1 MWAPSLRPGGLRV
14 KRLWYFVREAFM
26 SLRTHQAS
34 TMIGIITTAF
44 TLTSFGTFLLLY
56 HNVHNLIGRV
66 QTNIQI
72 IVYPN
77 DAIEP
82 LQLQNLTKSIQ
93 DDPAIDSL
101 TFISKKEALKDF
113 KKQFPDEAYLLEGL
127 GASPFPASL
136 ELNLAKTIPST
147 DMVSNLVNRLQHN
160 PNVERVRYNR
170 DWIERLTLV
179 ITYMEIGALIV
190 GGVLALASITII
202 ANTVQL
208 AFYTRQQE
216 IEILR
221 LIGGTNLFIS
231 IPYLIEGAV
240 IGGLGGGIALGFLR
254 GGFEFFKHKTQTL
267 SVIGGFSSIF
277 EFFPFSLSL
286 LLIAGGIL
294 LGSIGTLTSMYGWMR
309 FRL

>member
-1 MWAPSLRPGGLRV
+1 V
-14 KRLWYFVREAFM
+14 KRLWYFLREAFM

-34 TMIGIITTAF
+34 TLIGIVTTAF

-66 QTNIQI
+66 QHNIQI

-82 LQLQNLTKSIQ
+82 HMLQDLKKTIQ
-93 DDPAIDSL
+93 ADPVIDSL
-101 TFISKKEALKDF
+101 TLISKNDALKDF
-113 KKQFPDEAYLLEGL
+113 KHQFPDEAYLLDGL
-127 GASPFPASL
+127 GKNPFPASL
-136 ELNLAKTIPST
+136 VLNLAETIPST
-147 DMVSNLVNRLQHN
+147 DAISNLVNRLQQN
-160 PNVERVRYNR
+160 PNVERVRYNQ
-170 DWIERLTLV
+170 DWVERLTLV
-179 ITYMEIGALIV
+179 ITYMEIGALII

-208 AFYTRQQE
+208 AFYTRQEE

-231 IPYLIEGAV
+231 IPYLIEGAI

-254 GGFEFFKHKTQTL
+254 AGFEFFKHKTHIL
-267 SVIGGFSSIF
+267 NVIGSFSSVF
-277 EFFPFSLSL
+277 EFFPYSLSL
-286 LLIAGGIL
+286 LIILGGVV
-294 LGSIGTLTSMYGWMR
+294 LGCLGTFTSMYGWMR

>member
-1 MWAPSLRPGGLRV
+1 M
-14 KRLWYFVREAFM
+14 KRLWYFLREAYI

-56 HNVHNLIGRV
+56 HNVHNLVERV

-72 IVYPN
+72 IVYPK
-77 DAIEP
+77 DSIEP
-82 LQLQNLTKSIQ
+82 QTLQDLKKTIQ
-93 DDPAIDSL
+93 AESAIDSVTL
-101 TFISKKEALKDF
+101 ISKKDATKDF
-113 KKQFPDEAYLLEGL
+113 KHQFPDEAYLLDGL
-127 GASPFPASL
+127 SKNPFPASL
-136 ELNLAKTIPST
+136 VLNLAQTIPST
-147 DMVSNLVNRLQHN
+147 DVVSNLVNRLQQN
-160 PNVERVRYNR
+160 PTIDRVRYNR

-179 ITYMEIGALIV
+179 ISYLEIGALII

-208 AFYTRQQE
+208 AFYTRKEE

-231 IPYLIEGAV
+231 MPYLIEGAV
-240 IGGLGGGIALGFLR
+240 IGGCGGGIALAFLR
-254 GGFEFFKHKTQTL
+254 GGFEFFKHKTDTL
-267 SVIGGFSSIF
+267 SVIGGFSSVF

-286 LLIAGGIL
+286 LLISGGIL
-294 LGSIGTLTSMYGWMR
+294 LGCIGTLTSMYGWMR

>member
-1 MWAPSLRPGGLRV
+1 
-14 KRLWYFVREAFM
+14 M

-34 TMIGIITTAF
+34 TLIGIITTAF

-72 IVYPN
+72 IVYPK
-77 DAIEP
+77 DDIKP
-82 LQLQNLTKSIQ
+82 QMLQDLKQVIQ
-93 DDPAIDSL
+93 TDPAIDSL
-101 TFISKKEALKDF
+101 TLISKKEALKDF
-113 KKQFPDEAYLLEGL
+113 KRQFPDEVHLLDGL
-127 GASPFPASL
+127 GKSPFPASL
-136 ELNLAKTIPST
+136 VLNLVDHLPST
-147 DMVSNLVNRLQHN
+147 DTISNLVNRLQQN
-160 PNVERVRYNR
+160 PHVDRVRYNR
-170 DWIERLTLV
+170 EWIERLTLV

-208 AFYTRQQE
+208 AFYTRQGE

-240 IGGLGGGIALGFLR
+240 IGGLGGGMALGFLR
-254 GGFEFFKHKTQTL
+254 GGFEFFTHKTHML
-267 SVIGGFSSIF
+267 SVIGGFSSVL

-286 LLIAGGIL
+286 LLITGGIL
-294 LGSIGTLTSMYGWMR
+294 LGCFGTLISMYGWMR

>member
-1 MWAPSLRPGGLRV
+1 M
-14 KRLWYFVREAFM
+14 KRLWYFLREAYM

-34 TMIGIITTAF
+34 TMIGIVTTAF

-56 HNVHNLIGRV
+56 HNVHNLIGQV
-66 QTNIQI
+66 QHNIQI

-82 LQLQNLTKSIQ
+82 EKLRDLQQSIQ
-93 DDPAIDSL
+93 ADPAIDSL
-101 TFISKKEALKDF
+101 TLITKKTALKDF
-113 KKQFPDEAYLLEGL
+113 KHQFPDEAYLLDGL
-127 GASPFPASL
+127 GKSPFPASL
-136 ELNLAKTIPST
+136 VLDLAERIPTS
-147 DMVSNLVNRLQHN
+147 DAISNLVNRLQQD

-170 DWIERLTLV
+170 DWVERLTLV

-208 AFYTRQQE
+208 AFYTRQEE
-216 IEILR
+216 IEILK

-231 IPYLIEGAV
+231 IPYLIEGGI
-240 IGGLGGGIALGFLR
+240 IGGLGGGIAIGLLR
-254 GGFEFFKHKTQTL
+254 AGFEFFKHKTQML
-267 SVIGGFSSIF
+267 SVIGGFSSAF

-286 LLIAGGIL
+286 LIIFGGIV
-294 LGSIGTLTSMYGWMR
+294 LGCLGTFTSMYGWMR

>member
-1 MWAPSLRPGGLRV
+1 
-14 KRLWYFVREAFM
+14 M
-26 SLRTHQAS
+26 SLQTHRAS
-34 TMIGIITTAF
+34 TLIGIITTAF

-56 HNVHNLIGRV
+56 YNVHNLIGRV

-72 IVYPN
+72 IVYPK

-82 LQLQNLTKSIQ
+82 QQLQSLQKTIQ
-93 DDPAIDSL
+93 ADPTIDSL
-101 TFISKKEALKDF
+101 KLISKNDALQDF
-113 KKQFPDEAYLLEGL
+113 KKQFPDEAYLLDGL
-127 GASPFPASL
+127 GTSPFPASL
-136 ELNLAKTIPST
+136 VLKLADSIPST
-147 DMVSNLVNRLQHN
+147 GAISNLVNRLQQN
-160 PNVERVRYNR
+160 PDVERVRYNR

-179 ITYMEIGALIV
+179 ITYMEIVALIV

-208 AFYTRQQE
+208 AFYTRQEE

-240 IGGLGGGIALGFLR
+240 IGGLGGTMALGLLR
-254 GGFEFFKHKTQTL
+254 GGFEFFKHKTHTL
-267 SVIGGFSSIF
+267 SVIGGFSSVF
-277 EFFPFSLSL
+277 EFFPFSLSI
-286 LLIAGGIL
+286 LLISTGIL
-294 LGSIGTLTSMYGWMR
+294 LGCIGTLTSMYGWMR

>member
-1 MWAPSLRPGGLRV
+1 M
-14 KRLWYFVREAFM
+14 KRLWYFIREAYR

-34 TMIGIITTAF
+34 TVIGIITTAF

-56 HNVHNLIGRV
+56 HNVHNLIGRA

-72 IVYPN
+72 IVYPKE
-77 DAIEP
+77 DIEP
-82 LQLQNLTKSIQ
+82 KTLQTLKNTIQ

-101 TFISKKEALKDF
+101 TLISKKDALKDF
-113 KKQFPDEAYLLEGL
+113 KKQFPEEAYLLEGL
-127 GASPFPASL
+127 GNSPFPASL
-136 ELNLAKTIPST
+136 VLNLASSIPTT
-147 DMVSNLVNRLQHN
+147 DAISQLVNRLQQH
-160 PNVERVRYNR
+160 PHVDQVRYNR

-179 ITYMEIGALIV
+179 ITYLEIGALIV

-208 AFYTRQQE
+208 AFYTRQEE

-240 IGGLGGGIALGFLR
+240 IGGLGGGMALAFLR
-254 GGFEFFKHKTQTL
+254 AGFEFFNHKTHTL

-277 EFFPFSLSL
+277 EFFPYSNSL

-294 LGSIGTLTSMYGWMR
+294 LGCLGTMLSMYGWMR

>member
-1 MWAPSLRPGGLRV
+1 
-14 KRLWYFVREAFM
+14 M

-34 TMIGIITTAF
+34 TMIGIVTTAF

-56 HNVHNLIGRV
+56 HNVHNLIGQV
-66 QTNIQI
+66 QHNIQI

-82 LQLQNLTKSIQ
+82 EKLKELQQSIQ
-93 DDPAIDSL
+93 ADPAIDSL
-101 TFISKKEALKDF
+101 TLITKKTALNDF
-113 KKQFPDEAYLLEGL
+113 KQQFPDEAYLLDGL
-127 GASPFPASL
+127 GKSPFPASL
-136 ELNLAKTIPST
+136 VLDLAQKIPTT
-147 DMVSNLVNRLQHN
+147 DAISNLVNRLQRH

-170 DWIERLTLV
+170 DWVERLTLV

-208 AFYTRQQE
+208 AFYTRQEE
-216 IEILR
+216 IEILK

-231 IPYLIEGAV
+231 IPYLIEGAI
-240 IGGLGGGIALGFLR
+240 IGGFGGGIALGVLR
-254 GGFEFFKHKTQTL
+254 AGFEFFKHKTQML
-267 SVIGGFSSIF
+267 SVIGGFSSAF
-277 EFFPFSLSL
+277 EFFPFPLSL
-286 LLIAGGIL
+286 LIIFGGIL
-294 LGSIGTLTSMYGWMR
+294 LGCLGTFTSMYGWMR

>member
-1 MWAPSLRPGGLRV
+1 M
-14 KRLWYFVREAFM
+14 KRLWYFLREAYM

-34 TMIGIITTAF
+34 TMIGIVTTAF

-56 HNVHNLIGRV
+56 HNVHNLIGQV
-66 QTNIQI
+66 QHNIQI

-82 LQLQNLTKSIQ
+82 EKLRDLQQSIQ
-93 DDPAIDSL
+93 ADPAIDSL
-101 TFISKKEALKDF
+101 TLITKKTALKDF
-113 KKQFPDEAYLLEGL
+113 KHQFPDEAYLLDGL
-127 GASPFPASL
+127 GKSPFPASL
-136 ELNLAKTIPST
+136 VLDLAERIPTS
-147 DMVSNLVNRLQHN
+147 DAISNLVNRLQQD

-170 DWIERLTLV
+170 DWVERLTLV

-208 AFYTRQQE
+208 AFYTRQEE
-216 IEILR
+216 IEILK

-231 IPYLIEGAV
+231 IPYLIEGAI
-240 IGGLGGGIALGFLR
+240 IGGLGGGIAIALLR
-254 GGFEFFKHKTQTL
+254 AGFEFFKHKTQML
-267 SVIGGFSSIF
+267 SVIGGFSSAF

-286 LLIAGGIL
+286 LIIFGGIV
-294 LGSIGTLTSMYGWMR
+294 LGCLGTFTSMYGWMR